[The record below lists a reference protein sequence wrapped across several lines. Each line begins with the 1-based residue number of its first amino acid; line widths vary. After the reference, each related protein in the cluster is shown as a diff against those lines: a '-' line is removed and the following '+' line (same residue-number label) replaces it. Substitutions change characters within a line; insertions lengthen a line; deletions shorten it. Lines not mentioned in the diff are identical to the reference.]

1 MLDTLGDRGTL
12 ELKDIIKE
20 RRKRSEIITTT
31 IEVVTISDL
40 LRIIENVLQLQRAPV
55 PQGVQHQAGGA
66 LQEVPG
72 QVPAPGDDQVKMSG
86 QASDVMI

>member
-1 MLDTLGDRGTL
+1 MTEVDLYTFSADLNANCNCSIFRSLD
-12 ELKDIIKE
+12 
-20 RRKRSEIITTT
+20 
-31 IEVVTISDL
+31 
-40 LRIIENVLQLQRAPV
+40 NVLQLERAPV